1 MLYEFE
7 KEDALRFQN
16 FVKAQ
21 ARIRGDELLFNYCP
35 YCQGGDHRDKG
46 SFSINLKTGQ
56 FECKRA
62 NCGAKGNMITL
73 SQDFDFSLS
82 EEMDRYLN
90 RDGFN
95 EKFRRFKKAHI
106 TVKDQA
112 VEYLQSRGISREVT
126 ERYQITVKSDSYDIL
141 VFPFF
146 DELDELKFIKY
157 RKMDFDK
164 TRDRSKEWCERSC
177 MPILFGMNQC
187 SDRTT
192 LVITEGQIDSL
203 SVTEAGIKNAVSVP
217 TGAKGFTW
225 IPHCWEWVNSFQE
238 IVVFGDHEN
247 GAMTLLDTISR
258 RFSHKRIRAV
268 QMEDYNGCKDANEI
282 LQRFGKQ
289 SVAWAVENAKPLP
302 IRQIKELADVEAVD
316 IESMEHIRFHIPAID
331 ELLNGMYLGQLILL
345 TGRRGDGKSTFMSQ
359 LIVEA
364 LEQNYNTFIYS
375 GELVD
380 FHFKRWIDL
389 QAAGTH
395 LKYQKLANGKESYT
409 ISDFNIK
416 KINAWYR
423 GRAFLYDNSIIDG
436 EELEDLLTVTEQ
448 AIKQY
453 NVKFICIDN
462 LMTAMDVTAKD
473 DLYRAQGIFVG
484 KLAKL
489 AKAYNVVI
497 LLVAHPRKT
506 SGAISNDDVSGS
518 SDITN
523 KVDVVMS
530 YSRDEDSE
538 EEDKRLFRVTKNR
551 LTGRLTKDDKPISLY
566 YSPYSKRIVGVEKQF
581 NREYSWN
588 SVKNEFHQM
597 EQDSFEAECISF
609 E

>member
-7 KEDALRFQN
+7 KNDVVRFQN
-16 FVKAQ
+16 HVNAQ
-21 ARIRGDELLFNYCP
+21 ARIRGSELLFNYCP
-35 YCQGGDHRDKG
+35 YCHGGDRKDKG
-46 SFSINLKTGQ
+46 SFSINLNTGQ

-62 NCGAKGNMITL
+62 SCGAKGNMVTL

-112 VEYLQSRGISREVT
+112 VEYLRSRGISKEIT
-126 ERYQITVKSDSYDIL
+126 ERYQITVKNDSENIL

-146 DELDELKFIKY
+146 DETENLKFIKY

-164 TRDRSKEWCERSC
+164 SRDKSKEWCESSC
-177 MPILFGMNQC
+177 MPILFGMSQC

-203 SVTEAGIKNAVSVP
+203 SVTESGVKNAVSVP

-238 IVVFGDHEN
+238 IVVFGDHEK
-247 GAMTLLDTISR
+247 GEMTLLDTISR
-258 RFSHKRIRAV
+258 RFSHKRVRAV
-268 QMEDYNGCKDANEI
+268 QLEDYNGCKDANEI
-282 LQRFGKQ
+282 LQKFGKA

-302 IRQIKELADVEAVD
+302 VRQIKELADVEAVD
-316 IESMEHIRFHIPAID
+316 IESMEHIRFNIPSID

-345 TGRRGDGKSTFMSQ
+345 TGKRGDGKSTFMSQ
-359 LIVEA
+359 LVVEA
-364 LEQNYNTFIYS
+364 LEQNYNAFIYS

-395 LKYQKLANGKESYT
+395 LKYQKLANGKEVYT

-436 EELEDLLTVTEQ
+436 EELEDLLTVTER

-453 NVKFICIDN
+453 NVKFVCIDN
-462 LMTAMDVTAKD
+462 LMTAMDVTVRD

-530 YSRDEDSE
+530 YSRDEENE
-538 EEDKRLFRVTKNR
+538 EEEKRLFRVTKNR
-551 LTGRLTKDDKPISLY
+551 LTGKLTKEGQPINLY
-566 YSPYSKRIVGVEKQF
+566 YSPYSKRIVGTEKRF

-588 SVKNEFHQM
+588 TAGDGFSQVEK
-597 EQDSFEAECISF
+597 DPFESEYISF

>member
-1 MLYEFE
+1 MLYEFD
-7 KEDALRFQN
+7 KDDVLRFQS
-16 FVKAQ
+16 FIKSQ
-21 ARIRGDELLFNYCP
+21 ARAKGDELQFNYCP
-35 YCQGGDHRDKG
+35 YCHGGANKDKG
-46 SFSINLKTGQ
+46 SFSINLNTGQ

-62 NCGAKGNMITL
+62 SCGAKGNMITL
-73 SQDFDFSLS
+73 SRDFDFSLS
-82 EEMDRYLN
+82 EDMDRYLN

-95 EKFRRFKKAHI
+95 EKFRKFKKAHI
-106 TVKDQA
+106 TIKDQA
-112 VEYLQSRGISREVT
+112 VEYLRRRGISREVT
-126 ERYQITVKSDSYDIL
+126 EKYRITVKNDSENIL

-146 DELDELKFIKY
+146 DEPGDLKFIKY

-164 TRDRSKEWCERSC
+164 SRDKSKEWCESSC
-177 MPILFGMNQC
+177 MPILFGMSQC
-187 SDRTT
+187 CDRTT

-247 GAMTLLDTISR
+247 GTMTLLDTISR

-268 QMEDYNGCKDANEI
+268 QIEDYNGCKDANEI
-282 LQRFGKQ
+282 LQKYGKQ
-289 SVAWAVENAKPLP
+289 SVAWAVENARALP

-316 IESMEHIRFHIPAID
+316 IESMEHIRFNIPAID
-331 ELLNGMYLGQLILL
+331 ELLNGMYLGQLLLL
-345 TGRRGDGKSTFMSQ
+345 TGKRGDGKSTFMSQ

-395 LKYQKLANGKESYT
+395 LKYQKLANGKETYT

-453 NVKFICIDN
+453 NVKVVCIDN
-462 LMTAMDVTAKD
+462 LMTAMDVTIKD
-473 DLYRAQGIFVG
+473 DLYRAQGVFVG

-523 KVDVVMS
+523 KVDVVMT
-530 YSRDEDSE
+530 YSRDEDDE

-551 LTGRLTKDDKPISLY
+551 LTGKLTKEGKPISLY
-566 YSPYSKRIVGVEKQF
+566 YSLYSKRIVGAEKRF

-588 SVKNEFHQM
+588 KAENEFRKS
-597 EQDSFEAECISF
+597 ETSVFESEYISF